1 MSLSA
6 GGFYIYLLLFF
17 SCFSFFIF
25 VIMLNWIIFILSPIW
40 LFVIYRIINRL
51 IRSPR
56 VGYTGKYV
64 LITGCDTGFGHL
76 SAKQLDRLGCHV
88 FAGCL
93 SEKGEDELRKVCS
106 NRLQTVRLDVSSPE
120 SIRQAYQVVKSKL
133 PPGKGNGI
141 TRESENNSGL

>member
-1 MSLSA
+1 MVSISA
-6 GGFYIYLLLFF
+6 CLLFF
-17 SCFSFFIF
+17 SCFFIIF

-56 VGYTGKYV
+56 VGYSGKYV

-76 SAKQLDRLGCHV
+76 SAKQLDKLGCNV

-93 SEKGEDELRKVCS
+93 TEKGEDELRKVCS
-106 NRLQTVRLDVSSPE
+106 NRLQTVKLDVSKPE

-133 PPGKGNGI
+133 PPGKGNGLI
-141 TRESENNSGL
+141 RELENSGV